1 MSHVT
6 LVMNESCCSWAA
18 WTRRFCW
25 MSHVSLAMNESCC
38 VCCAWVMSHLLST
51 SNVVR
56 VVNEW
61 RNSCLPPVCLPSP
74 PLLFFSFLSPAL
86 QSQSEFLTKKQCV
99 PRKSV
104 LTLADCEWCESCCRC
119 CEGVL
124 SYFTCMNEL
133 CCEQVVSYLTLY
145 EWVVSEASECCVSP
159 HVLYE
164 WVVLW
169 RRLNW

>member
-1 MSHVT
+1 M
-6 LVMNESCCSWAA
+6 L
-18 WTRRFCW
+18 W
-25 MSHVSLAMNESCC
+25 MSHVAPELPEHDVFVEWVMFHLLWMSYVVCVVHESCHTC
-38 VCCAWVMSHLLST
+38 YQRVMLYVLWT
-51 SNVVR
+51 SGVTLVQ
-56 VVNEW
+56 
-61 RNSCLPPVCLPSP
+61 PPAHPSSP